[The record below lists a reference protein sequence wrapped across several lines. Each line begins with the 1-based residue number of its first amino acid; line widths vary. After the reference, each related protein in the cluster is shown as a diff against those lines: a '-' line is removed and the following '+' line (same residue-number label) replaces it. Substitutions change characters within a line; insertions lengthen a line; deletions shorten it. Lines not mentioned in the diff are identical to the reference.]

1 MSATVSFHHPAA
13 TGRRPAAE
21 RTPERASRQPARSGG
36 RVSEA
41 TSRRVSEATYHRVSE
56 ATYRRVSE
64 ATYRRRRA
72 VVGTALAA
80 CVAVGAVTAYDVLAG
95 SGSVPASAA
104 VSQPARV
111 TTVAG
116 PGDSLWSIAERHR
129 GDISISRYVDKL
141 VQLNGGPTI
150 QAGQLI
156 VLP

>member
-1 MSATVSFHHPAA
+1 MSATVSFHHPTGTDRRAA
-13 TGRRPAAE
+13 TVRTPHPARHSARPAA
-21 RTPERASRQPARSGG
+21 
-36 RVSEA
+36 
-41 TSRRVSEATYHRVSE
+41 
-56 ATYRRVSE
+56 RVSE

-116 PGDSLWSIAERHR
+116 PGDSLWSIAERHH

-141 VQLNGGPTI
+141 VQLNDGPTI

>member
-1 MSATVSFHHPAA
+1 MSATISFHHSAA
-13 TGRRPAAE
+13 GRRPAVG
-21 RTPERASRQPARSGG
+21 RTHQRAD
-36 RVSEA
+36 
-41 TSRRVSEATYHRVSE
+41 RRPVVRPVG
-56 ATYRRVSE
+56 RVSE

-80 CVAVGAVTAYDVLAG
+80 CVAVGAVSAYDVLAG

-116 PGDSLWSIAERHR
+116 PGDSLWSIAERHH
-129 GDISISRYVDKL
+129 GDVSITRYVDKL

-150 QAGQLI
+150 QVGQLV

>member
-1 MSATVSFHHPAA
+1 MSATISFHHPAG
-13 TGRRPAAE
+13 TGRRPHAD
-21 RTPERASRQPARSGG
+21 RTPQRGSRPEQRPAG
-36 RVSEA
+36 RVSA
-41 TSRRVSEATYHRVSE
+41 
-56 ATYRRVSE
+56 

-104 VSQPARV
+104 VSQPARA

-116 PGDSLWSIAERHR
+116 PGDSLWSIAERHH
-129 GDISISRYVDKL
+129 GDVSIVRYVDKL

-150 QAGQLI
+150 QAGQLV

>member
-1 MSATVSFHHPAA
+1 MSATIRLHHPATA
-13 TGRRPAAE
+13 GRRPAVD
-21 RTPERASRQPARSGG
+21 RTPQRASRRPAPSAG
-36 RVSEA
+36 
-41 TSRRVSEATYHRVSE
+41 
-56 ATYRRVSE
+56 RVSE

-116 PGDSLWSIAERHR
+116 PGDSLWSIAERHH
-129 GDISISRYVDKL
+129 GDIALARYVDKL

-150 QAGQLI
+150 QAGQLV